1 MKYQTIIVAAGN
13 SSRSNLSYNKVFY
26 KIDNNPIIL
35 LSTRHF
41 INDENCEKIFI
52 VCKKIELELFNE
64 IFLDNKKIFYV
75 EGGNTRQES
84 VNNALKYVD
93 SDYVLIH
100 DGARPFV
107 SKKLINNVLINL
119 NTNDAVIPTI
129 FVTDTVKIVRDN
141 YVVKTLK
148 REELRNVQ
156 TPQGFKTS
164 IIKKAHEMAKTN
176 MFTDD
181 SSMVEEILNCKVYA
195 IDGEFSNIK
204 FTIKDDFK
212 KEN

>member
-52 VCKKIELELFNE
+52 VCNKIELELFNE

-107 SKKLINNVLINL
+107 SKKLINNVLIN
-119 NTNDAVIPTI
+119 
-129 FVTDTVKIVRDN
+129 
-141 YVVKTLK
+141 
-148 REELRNVQ
+148 
-156 TPQGFKTS
+156 
-164 IIKKAHEMAKTN
+164 
-176 MFTDD
+176 
-181 SSMVEEILNCKVYA
+181 
-195 IDGEFSNIK
+195 
-204 FTIKDDFK
+204 
-212 KEN
+212 